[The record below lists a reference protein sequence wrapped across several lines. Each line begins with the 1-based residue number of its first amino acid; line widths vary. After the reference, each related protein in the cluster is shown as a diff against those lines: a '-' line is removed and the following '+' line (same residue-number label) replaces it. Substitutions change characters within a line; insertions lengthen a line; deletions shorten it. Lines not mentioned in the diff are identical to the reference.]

1 MNDHR
6 VLVAYSSR
14 HGGTAEM
21 AEWIAAELAEAGL
34 SVDTRDVA
42 AVDSLEGYDAV
53 VLGSGVYM
61 RSWRRDAR
69 RFLRRHR
76 HELTDLRVWLFSSGP
91 VDPEASVPNHDI
103 GPGLAR
109 LSFQEL
115 PAIAFLKSGGPGGL
129 FGLDSLILYACVA
142 AGGVIGSVARYLA
155 SLLIPFSVLYI
166 VEKT

>member
-1 MNDHR
+1 VNDHR

-34 SVDTRDVA
+34 PVDTRDVA

-69 RFLRRHR
+69 RFLGRYRR
-76 HELTDLRVWLFSSGP
+76 ELADLEVWLFSSGP
-91 VDPEASVPNHDI
+91 VDPEVSVPNDDI

-109 LSFQEL
+109 RAQQIKAQGHVTF
-115 PAIAFLKSGGPGGL
+115 
-129 FGLDSLILYACVA
+129 
-142 AGGVIGSVARYLA
+142 GGVLRADTEGWLARRLARRGMAGDYRDETAVRAWAASIAATLTGSTA
-155 SLLIPFSVLYI
+155 
-166 VEKT
+166 

>member
-21 AEWIAAELAEAGL
+21 AEWIAAELAQAGL
-34 SVDTRDVA
+34 PVDTRDVA

-76 HELTDLRVWLFSSGP
+76 RELTDLRVWLFSSGP
-91 VDPEASVPNHDI
+91 VDPDASVPNNDI

-109 LSFQEL
+109 RAQQIEAEGHVTF
-115 PAIAFLKSGGPGGL
+115 
-129 FGLDSLILYACVA
+129 
-142 AGGVIGSVARYLA
+142 GGVLRTDTEGWLARRLARRGMAGDYRNETAVRAWAESIAATLTGSTA
-155 SLLIPFSVLYI
+155 
-166 VEKT
+166 

>member
-21 AEWIAAELAEAGL
+21 AEWIAAELAEACL
-34 SVDTRDVA
+34 AVNTRDIG

-76 HELTDLRVWLFSSGP
+76 RQAHRP
-91 VDPEASVPNHDI
+91 
-103 GPGLAR
+103 
-109 LSFQEL
+109 
-115 PAIAFLKSGGPGGL
+115 
-129 FGLDSLILYACVA
+129 
-142 AGGVIGSVARYLA
+142 
-155 SLLIPFSVLYI
+155 
-166 VEKT
+166 